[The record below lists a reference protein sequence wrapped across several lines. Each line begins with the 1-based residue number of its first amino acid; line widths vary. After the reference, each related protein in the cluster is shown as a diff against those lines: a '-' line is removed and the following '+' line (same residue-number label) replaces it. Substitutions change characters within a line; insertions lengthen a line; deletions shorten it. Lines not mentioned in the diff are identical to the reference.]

1 MIRSICRWGAG
12 RSSMK
17 PERVRGV
24 CFAITLLL
32 YFNIAGRVP
41 RGGLLKKSAVL
52 PKLVLGR

>member
-1 MIRSICRWGAG
+1 
-12 RSSMK
+12 MK